1 MGFFCGRLFSGSILI
16 DICGLLLG
24 SPWHDLVVL
33 TLKSLWEVFWVEKKP
48 QKRVLD
54 PRKAQNC
61 SILAGI
67 AKLGT
72 FRGVTKKIFESLVS
86 TEAHLRRQ
94 KIKKTAGKNRLFIPC
109 PFLAGVPGY
118 LLFIPC
124 SNLLFFP
131 HPSHLRLKNAGKK
144 TYFISC
150 PPKAFWLEAQYLEA
164 IKIIAAQR
172 RKLLTN
178 SFNLHTIYFF
188 VLGATH

>member
-1 MGFFCGRLFSGSILI
+1 M
-16 DICGLLLG
+16 
-24 SPWHDLVVL
+24 
-33 TLKSLWEVFWVEKKP
+33 
-48 QKRVLD
+48 
-54 PRKAQNC
+54 
-61 SILAGI
+61 
-67 AKLGT
+67 
-72 FRGVTKKIFESLVS
+72 TKKIFESLVS

-164 IKIIAAQR
+164 IIYIIIVNLFSSISR
-172 RKLLTN
+172 TGGN
-178 SFNLHTIYFF
+178 SPREAFF
-188 VLGATH
+188 PEGEARGEKCFPEGCFHL